1 MLWKDFFLNYKFKT
15 LLSINFF
22 LITLFITFLVL
33 NYVESREGVVLNDP
47 ILNIIPSFDVSY
59 ILFLLTYAGSIIGI
73 IYSLQ
78 LPVRMVKAMHT
89 YSMLLWLRIIC
100 MYLTP
105 LNPPNAI
112 VPLRDPFLEAT
123 FYANQVNLKDLF
135 FSGHTATMF
144 MFFLLIEH
152 KWLKYLFLFFTLAV
166 AALVLIQHAH
176 YSIDVFVAP
185 IAGYAAYRIAIY
197 ITKKYFFADTK
208 LNKLF

>member
-1 MLWKDFFLNYKFKT
+1 MSWKDFFAEYKVKT
-15 LLSINFF
+15 LLAILFF
-22 LITLFITFLVL
+22 LITLFFTFIVL
-33 NYVESREGVVLNDP
+33 NYVESRQGAILNDP
-47 ILNIIPSFDVSY
+47 ILKAIPSVDVSY
-59 ILFLLTYAGSIIGI
+59 FLFILTYAGSIIGI

-78 LPVRMVKAMHT
+78 TPVRMVRAMLT
-89 YSMLLWLRIIC
+89 YSLLLWLRMIC

-105 LNPPNAI
+105 LNPPDGI

-135 FSGHTATMF
+135 FSGHTATMV
-144 MFFLLIEH
+144 MFFLLIDH
-152 KWLKYLFLFFTLAV
+152 KWLKYLFFAFTLLV

-185 IAGYAAYRIAIY
+185 VAAYAAFRMAIY

-208 LNKLF
+208 LNELF

>member
-1 MLWKDFFLNYKFKT
+1 MSWKVFFADYKVKT
-15 LLSINFF
+15 LFVILFF
-22 LITLFITFLVL
+22 IITLFFTFIVL
-33 NYVESREGVVLNDP
+33 NYVESRQGAVLNDP
-47 ILNIIPSFDVSY
+47 ILNAIPSEDVSY
-59 ILFLLTYAGSIIGI
+59 LLFFITYVGSIVGI
-73 IYSLQ
+73 IYSLRT
-78 LPVRMVKAMHT
+78 PYRMVRAMLT
-89 YSMLLWLRIIC
+89 YSLLLWLRLIC

-105 LNPPNAI
+105 LNPPDGI

-144 MFFLLIEH
+144 MFFLLIDY
-152 KWLKYLFLFFTLAV
+152 KWLKYLFFVSTLAV

-185 IAGYAAYRIAIY
+185 VAAYTAYRMAIF

-208 LNKLF
+208 LNELF